1 MVNRRLKI
9 LYVIDSLRLGGTENQ
24 LLAQLPAL
32 SREHEIILVT
42 LKADDRPGLGEL
54 PVARRYSLGLRRHRG
69 LLGAVR
75 KLKRI
80 IAAEKPD
87 LVRSQLYWSSIAAR
101 LATPKSIPLIF
112 SLHSTLSADGYS
124 KSKTLLWLE
133 KLTYGPH
140 HMVVGVS
147 NHVLA
152 DFDKHIGIKGP
163 AEVLINFVRP
173 EFVGPTRNGRGY
185 GRRLRLVAVGN
196 LKPVKNYGYL
206 IEALKELP
214 RDIELDIYGEG
225 AERAAL
231 ERQIAAAGVNVRLMG
246 VRDDIWNVLPDYDL
260 FVMPSHY
267 EGCPNAALEAMA
279 VGLPA
284 LLSDIPVMHEVSRG
298 NALFFDPKDPAAFVD
313 LITRVQGGEI
323 DLEAVAAKGMELVRA
338 NHVKERYLER
348 LNELYAGMV
357 AQSARPAEGRTR

>member
-1 MVNRRLKI
+1 MKI
-9 LYVIDSLRLGGTENQ
+9 LYVIDGLPLGGTENQ
-24 LLAQLPAL
+24 LLSLLPDLA
-32 SREHEIILVT
+32 RDHEIVLVT
-42 LKADDRPGLGEL
+42 LKDKDRPDLGDL
-54 PVARRYSLGLRRHRG
+54 PVLRRYSLGLRRHRG

-133 KLTYGPH
+133 KLTYGPRH
-140 HMVVGVS
+140 TVVGVS

-152 DFDKHIGIKGP
+152 DFDKYIGIKGP
-163 AEVLINFVRP
+163 AEVMINFVRP
-173 EFVGPTRNGRGY
+173 EFLKRRRNGSGF
-185 GRRLRLVAVGN
+185 GPRLRLVAVGN

-206 IEALKELP
+206 IEALKDVP
-214 RDIELDIYGEG
+214 RDMQLDIYGEG

-231 ERQIAAAGVNVRLMG
+231 ERQIAATGVNVRLMG

-267 EGCPNAALEAMA
+267 EGCPNAVLEAMA

-284 LLSDIPVMHEVSRG
+284 LLSDIPVMHEVSHG
-298 NALFFDPKDPAAFVD
+298 NALFFDPKNPASFVGLMNRIEAGEVD
-313 LITRVQGGEI
+313 L
-323 DLEAVAAKGMELVRA
+323 AAMAAKGIELVRA
-338 NHVKERYLER
+338 NHVKERYIER
-348 LNELYAGMV
+348 LNALY
-357 AQSARPAEGRTR
+357 SRTMANRKAAAAASQ